1 MKQNKTAHWL
11 RRGIALGTAFL
22 LGSALT
28 LAGVCLGQRI
38 VGTPVSKEVL
48 RKLSEV
54 EELVD
59 AHYLFDIDAEEAANS
74 TAAGYASV
82 LDQYSIYRDP
92 TQYEAFQDKNEGE
105 MCGIG
110 VTVVQ
115 YDPDA
120 LTVLFLTDDSPAAG
134 LLLPGDEIIAV
145 EGETVE
151 SLGYAA
157 AVSKVKGEEG
167 SYVSLTVRRDEQER
181 TVSVQRQ
188 DIVNTGIY
196 SMCFEGV
203 GYVRISTFNNA
214 TPDAFA
220 TAVTELIGD
229 GVDSLLFDVR
239 NNGGGLLNSV
249 TAMLDFLLPSGDLVS
264 KTDKDGRTTVLY
276 TSDES
281 CIDLPMAVLV
291 NESTASA
298 AELFACDLQEYGV
311 ATVVGTQTF
320 GKGVMQ
326 TTYPL
331 SDGSSLTLTTDYY
344 NPSSGQNYNGTGVIP
359 DVVRELT
366 DEERADY
373 VHFDPDHD
381 PQLAA
386 ALDVLRQEDTDK

>member
-1 MKQNKTAHWL
+1 MKQSKTAHQL
-11 RRGIALGTAFL
+11 RRWLSLGVSFV
-22 LGSALT
+22 LGSSLT

-38 VGTPVSKEVL
+38 LGAPVSKEVL
-48 RKLSEV
+48 QKLSEV
-54 EELVD
+54 EGLID
-59 AHYLFDIDAEEAANS
+59 QHYLFDVDAEEAANS
-74 TAAGYASV
+74 TAAGYASA

-92 TQYEAFQDKNEGE
+92 TEYEAFQDKNEGE

-110 VTVVQ
+110 ITVAQ
-115 YDPDA
+115 YHPDS
-120 LTVLFLTDDSPAAG
+120 LTVLFLTDHSPAAG

-151 SLGYAA
+151 SLGYAD

-167 SYVSLTVRRDEQER
+167 SYVSLTVRRDEQELA
-181 TVSVQRQ
+181 VSVQRQ

-196 SMCFEGV
+196 SMRFEGV

-214 TPDAFA
+214 TPDAF
-220 TAVTELIGD
+220 TSAVTGLIGD
-229 GVDSLLFDVR
+229 GADSLLFDVR
-239 NNGGGLLNSV
+239 SNGGGLLNSV

-264 KTDKDGRTTVLY
+264 KTGKDGRTTVLY
-276 TSDES
+276 TSDEN

-298 AELFACDLQEYGV
+298 AELFACDLQEYGA

-359 DVVRELT
+359 DVIRELT

-373 VHFDPDHD
+373 VHFDSAHD

-386 ALDVLRQEDTDK
+386 ALEVLAGE

>member
-1 MKQNKTAHWL
+1 MKQRKIAHQLYRWL
-11 RRGIALGTAFL
+11 SLGAAFV

-28 LAGVCLGQRI
+28 LAGVCLGQR
-38 VGTPVSKEVL
+38 VLGTPVSKEVL
-48 RKLSEV
+48 HKLSEV
-54 EELVD
+54 EGLID
-59 AHYLFDIDAEEAANS
+59 QHYLFDVDAEEAANS
-74 TAAGYASV
+74 TAAGYASA
-82 LDQYSIYRDP
+82 LDQYSIYRDQ
-92 TQYEAFQDKNEGE
+92 TEYEAFQDKNEGE

-110 VTVVQ
+110 ITVVQ
-115 YDPDA
+115 YHPDS
-120 LTVLFLTDDSPAAG
+120 LTVLFLTDHSPAAG

-157 AVSKVKGEEG
+157 AVSRVKGEEG
-167 SYVSLTVRRDEQER
+167 SFVSLTVRRDEQEMA
-181 TVSVQRQ
+181 VSVQRQ

-196 SMCFEGV
+196 SMRFDSV

-214 TPDAFA
+214 TPDAFT
-220 TAVTELIGD
+220 TAVTGLIGD
-229 GVDSLLFDVR
+229 GADSLLFDVR
-239 NNGGGLLNSV
+239 SNGGGLLNSV

-359 DVVRELT
+359 DVIRELT

-373 VHFDPDHD
+373 VHFDPAHD

-386 ALDVLRQEDTDK
+386 ALEVLAGE